1 MSSRTEEIQI
11 EITAGEPNR
20 IPFSFFMSLLAHALF
35 IIIPGLLVNVIS
47 SPPPAGNSYVVV
59 NTTYDTPS
67 ESVSPDTPTE
77 EVPEENTQADP
88 ETVPPKDE
96 TETGTN
102 SGAGSPLPASAFT
115 SAFAGADTN
124 SLQQVYSESTLNV
137 RIRFPLGWSFQDNN
151 VKNKLDAVTF
161 IGPVNQA
168 AYIPYVILEVKKKH
182 LFYPSRFKYNMPV
195 PSGNY
200 TAYYSDPK
208 EMENLVT
215 QVVYIR
221 TEADEDY
228 ALTLRINGMQNYLEY
243 RPVFMSM
250 LKSFK
255 FGRSL
260 F

>member
-1 MSSRTEEIQI
+1 MSSKTEEIRV
-11 EITAGEPNR
+11 EISEGTPNR
-20 IPFSFFMSLLAHALF
+20 IPVSFFLSLVVHALL
-35 IIIPGLLVNVIS
+35 IIIPGLFVNIIS
-47 SPPPAGNSYVVV
+47 SIPPAGNSYIMVSATELSEQTTPEQEEPQDV
-59 NTTYDTPS
+59 NPDTKTPD
-67 ESVSPDTPTE
+67 ETSPDPT
-77 EVPEENTQADP
+77 EENTQ
-88 ETVPPKDE
+88 TNNN
-96 TETGTN
+96 TGTTPA
-102 SGAGSPLPASAFT
+102 STASAFA
-115 SAFAGADTN
+115 SAFAGADTS

-151 VKNKLDAVTF
+151 VKDKLDAVTF
-161 IGPVNQA
+161 IGNTNNA

-208 EMENLVT
+208 ELENLVT

-221 TEADEDY
+221 TETDEDY
-228 ALTLRINGMQNYLEY
+228 SITLRINGMQNYQEY

-255 FGRSL
+255 FGRSI